1 RGTPHGSGLGAWRW
15 PVERTIGW
23 PHQFRRLRTRWER
36 RVDIHAA
43 FLRLGCAIICWRMRH
58 LPFC

>member
-1 RGTPHGSGLGAWRW
+1 L
-15 PVERTIGW
+15 
-23 PHQFRRLRTRWER
+23 HQFRRLRIRWER

-43 FLRLGCAIICWRMRH
+43 FLRLGCAIICWRMLH